1 MKKAFTLIEI
11 MLAIMILSILLLAIN
26 NIIANLKSTKD
37 FLQNISKRENKNE
50 LFIKTLYYDILNS
63 NSMTVKHSFNS
74 DYDRIYINTQNSLY
88 GLINPYV
95 VWYVSKK
102 NNSLIRV
109 ESPVKI
115 TLPND
120 RVFFADKFAE
130 NVKIFKIFSKNKKEL
145 IFFQAANK
153 KPLYFEMINK
163 NYEKATVSNET
174 NNSND
179 RNSTNKDNNNQK
191 SSSNSFLPTF

>member
-11 MLAIMILSILLLAIN
+11 MLAIIILSILLLAIN

-37 FLQNISKRENKNE
+37 FLQNISNKEKKNE

-63 NSMTVKHSFNS
+63 NTMTVKHSFDS
-74 DYDRIYINTQNSLY
+74 DYDRIYLNTKNSLY
-88 GLINPYV
+88 NLINPYV
-95 VWYVSKK
+95 IWYVSKK

-109 ESPVKI
+109 ESPFKI
-115 TLPND
+115 TLPSD

-145 IFFQAANK
+145 IFIQAANK

-163 NYEKATVSNET
+163 NYEKATVSNDS
-174 NNSND
+174 NNSGD
-179 RNSTNKDNNNQK
+179 TNSTNKNSNQN

>member
-11 MLAIMILSILLLAIN
+11 MLAIMILAVLLLAIN

-37 FLQNISKRENKNE
+37 FLQNISNKEKKNE

-63 NSMTVKHSFNS
+63 NTMTVKHSFDS
-74 DYDRIYINTQNSLY
+74 DYDRIYLNTKNSLY
-88 GLINPYV
+88 NLINPYV
-95 VWYVSKK
+95 IWYVSKK

-109 ESPVKI
+109 ESPFKI
-115 TLPND
+115 TLPSD

-145 IFFQAANK
+145 IFVQTANK

-163 NYEKATVSNET
+163 NYEKATVSNDS
-174 NNSND
+174 NNSANA
-179 RNSTNKDNNNQK
+179 NSTNKNSNQN